1 MTKTVTIEQIDRF
14 NKMIDAVKGK
24 HYYYILDMMHEV
36 KEDPNPKWFFMGH
49 GKIYL
54 PVGSQPYIKTIKGK
68 TYIYA
73 DAGRST
79 YRWAIESDLQKAYF
93 GIGEE

>member
-14 NKMIDAVKGK
+14 NKMIDALKGK
-24 HYYYILDMMHEV
+24 DYYYILYVPQEV
-36 KEDPNPKWFFMGH
+36 KHDPNQKWFYIGN
-49 GKIYL
+49 GKIYI

-79 YRWAIESDLQKAYF
+79 YRWLIDGDLEKAYF
-93 GIGEE
+93 GI

>member
-1 MTKTVTIEQIDRF
+1 MTKAVTIEQIDRF
-14 NKMIDAVKGK
+14 NKMIDALKGK
-24 HYYYILDMMHEV
+24 DYYYILDMMQEV
-36 KEDPNPKWFFMGH
+36 KEDPNPKWHYMGF

-54 PVGSQPYIKTIKGK
+54 PVGSQPYIKTIREN

-73 DAGRST
+73 DAGIST
-79 YRWAIESDLQKAYF
+79 YRWSISSDLQKAFF